1 MDMRNDS
8 QSPCSNRYQRGMEQ
22 RERNRKRRRNARLK
36 RLLKEAAICI
46 GAAVLTAGGLL
57 YMILN
62 DPYEAP
68 AAPIERT
75 YWNGQQYTQ
84 KEYESMM
91 SEREAYL
98 QQEAR
103 KTGEIVCTGMTREQ
117 MARYLG
123 MNRSALS
130 RLLGAMQREDRIK
143 LRRGDIRLM
152 KYIET

>member
-36 RLLKEAAICI
+36 RILKEAAVCI
-46 GAAVLTAGGLL
+46 SVAALTAGGLL

-62 DPYEAP
+62 GPYKAP

-84 KEYESMM
+84 EEYESMM

-98 QQEAR
+98 QQEGIQ
-103 KTGEIVCTGMTREQ
+103 K
-117 MARYLG
+117 
-123 MNRSALS
+123 
-130 RLLGAMQREDRIK
+130 
-143 LRRGDIRLM
+143 
-152 KYIET
+152 